1 MTQNKIDADFT
12 ADMNF
17 IQDYQINEENDDA
30 DTPNQKTPTL
40 DR

>member
-1 MTQNKIDADFT
+1 MTQHSIDADFT

-17 IQDYQINEENDDA
+17 LQDYQINEENDDA
-30 DTPNQKTPTL
+30 DTPSLKTPSL